1 MPANGQSYSLPSF
14 LLEKKM
20 KITNDEL
27 KQIIKEEL
35 NNVLQEFNPLMA
47 LPFMG
52 RKGKEQPTP
61 QRKGLGRPRNAPI
74 KGPKPAPPMRQHPDT
89 PKMPASSIEVD
100 LGGIYS
106 QVKAAAD
113 ATKES
118 PEDQAMVYQ
127 DWLTGELQNL
137 GHSADDAYDVMS
149 QLEDEGLISFDEE
162 SGRVSFE
169 R

>member
-1 MPANGQSYSLPSF
+1 
-14 LLEKKM
+14 M
-20 KITNDEL
+20 KISNDEL

-35 NNVLQEFNPLMA
+35 NNVLQEWNPLMA
-47 LPFMG
+47 IPGFG
-52 RKGKEQPTP
+52 RK
-61 QRKGLGRPRNAPI
+61 RKSNNGGSEEGTQGASLGRPRLPNGDWKPM
-74 KGPKPAPPMRQHPDT
+74 PKPRPPMKQHPDT
-89 PKMPASSIEVD
+89 PKMPASSVEVD

-106 QVKAAAD
+106 KIKAAAD

-118 PEDQAMVYQ
+118 PEDQAMVHQ
-127 DWLTGELQNL
+127 DWLTGELQSL

-162 SGRVSFE
+162 SGRVNFE

>member
-1 MPANGQSYSLPSF
+1 
-14 LLEKKM
+14 M
-20 KITNDEL
+20 KISNDEL

-47 LPFMG
+47 LPFM
-52 RKGKEQPTP
+52 RRNKEQSAP

-74 KGPKPAPPMRQHPDT
+74 KGRKPAPPMRQHPDT
-89 PKMPASSIEVD
+89 PKMPAPSAKVD
-100 LGGIYS
+100 LDGIYS
-106 QVKAAAD
+106 KIKAAAD

-127 DWLTGELQNL
+127 DWFTGELQSL
-137 GHSADDAYDVMS
+137 GHSAEDAYDVMS

-162 SGRVSFE
+162 SGRVNFE